1 MQEHQTKRKIS
12 SGARGTFSYSR
23 DFPRRFLLFYR
34 ALFALRSLFRWIRVQ
49 KGVTKALGFQYR
61 IASDLIEIDL
71 TYLCNLRCNNCNRSS
86 AQAPEALHIGL
97 DVIRQ
102 FVDQSLAQGRI
113 WARIRLL
120 GGEPTLHP
128 QFLLI
133 IDELLRYQTQY
144 PAASI
149 QVVTNGYGQ
158 KVQTI
163 IDSLPNSIYIE
174 NSSKSG
180 DTQPGFGPFNL
191 APQDSA
197 VYAGADYRNGC
208 SIAET
213 CGLGLTPQ
221 GYYPCAVA
229 GGIDRV
235 LGVRRGRTS
244 LPPPEDEMRDL
255 MDVACRL
262 CGRFRDGHYVPDKLR
277 PPLMVQKTSPS
288 WVRIYDEWSSRTKRA
303 NSKQASE

>member
-1 MQEHQTKRKIS
+1 MQGYLSKNKTPAR
-12 SGARGTFSYSR
+12 ARGTFSYSR

-34 ALFALRSLFRWIRVQ
+34 ALFAIKSLLRWTRIQRS
-49 KGVTKALGFQYR
+49 VTKALGFQYR
-61 IASDLIEIDL
+61 VAVDLIEIDL

-86 AQAPEALHIGL
+86 AQAPEALHIDL

-102 FVDQSLAQGRI
+102 FVDESFAQGRI

-128 QFLLI
+128 QFMAI
-133 IDELLRYQTQY
+133 IEELSRYQARY
-144 PAASI
+144 PAVSI
-149 QVVTNGYGQ
+149 QVVTNGHGQ

-163 IDSLPNSIYIE
+163 IDSLPRTVYVE
-174 NSSKSG
+174 NSQKNG
-180 DTQPGFGPFNL
+180 EIQPSFGPFNL
-191 APQDSA
+191 APQDSFS
-197 VYAGADYRNGC
+197 YTHADYRNGC

-235 LGVRRGRTS
+235 LGVRRGRTC
-244 LPPPEDEMRDL
+244 LPPPGDEMRDL

-262 CGRFRDGHYVPDKLR
+262 CGRFKDGHYVPDKLR
-277 PPLMVQKTSPS
+277 PPLMVQKTSSS
-288 WVRIYDEWSSRTKRA
+288 WVRIYSEWSDRTKA
-303 NSKQASE
+303 SKCARASE